1 MGEEVSAGEE
11 EGWGG
16 EGGGVGHNEGVGSEE
31 EGRGELES
39 AVMGKPSMRWML
51 CCKTWNM
58 SE

>member
-1 MGEEVSAGEE
+1 MSAGGG

-16 EGGGVGHNEGVGSEE
+16 EGGGVGQNEGVGSEE